1 MTDRSQSTEPHA
13 GAPSGRCSAVPCCRP
28 SWRAGR
34 GRRGRR
40 LARHGRAGGAL
51 IGLVVSIGFFASG
64 MFLLSRLVRSA
75 SPQAFFAVAMSVYL
89 GQVIALLLVIMA
101 FKDATWVDGV
111 ALGVVALVVTI
122 VWQGAAMLAL
132 RGPASGVRR
141 APSRPGRR
149 PMSSAITPSPA
160 VATTRGVR

>member
-13 GAPSGRCSAVPCCRP
+13 GAPFGAMLRGALLPSLVAGLVAVVVVVV
-28 SWRAGR
+28 WRGTDA
-34 GRRGRR
+34 
-40 LARHGRAGGAL
+40 LAGAL

-75 SPQAFFAVAMSVYL
+75 NPQAFFAVAMSVYL

-132 RGPASGVRR
+132 RR
-141 APSRPGRR
+141 ARVLVYDEPRPD
-149 PMSSAITPSPA
+149 PDDAP
-160 VATTRGVR
+160 